1 MKDKIITSNCDE
13 SYKELKASLKEK
25 YTRILCTAIDEAR
38 EVVIKRS
45 SEILSKEY
53 LSMLS
58 ETEGLKKTVKEQETE
73 FFNSEKY
80 VTAQKSLTTLKDK
93 LATCLDSE
101 KESIQKDL
109 SKLLE
114 QITTMNITIKNR
126 LKVYTDKIKE
136 NEKILKEE
144 TLKVGV
150 DVLKIKNEIMKFLQQ
165 KISECVKCF
174 NEELSELN
182 KTFAKEDANE
192 SELPFDTDVIK
203 LDVPIFS
210 IDTDSIKRSVK
221 TTDDDQNITLINS
234 KNTSTVKN

>member
-1 MKDKIITSNCDE
+1 MKDNNITSNYDE
-13 SYKELKASLKEK
+13 SYKELKTSLKEK

-58 ETEGLKKTVKEQETE
+58 ETESLKKTVKEQETE

-80 VTAQKSLTTLKDK
+80 VTAQKSLTILKDK

-101 KESIQKDL
+101 KESVQKDL

-136 NEKILKEE
+136 NEKILKNIEY
-144 TLKVGV
+144 LK
-150 DVLKIKNEIMKFLQQ
+150 K
-165 KISECVKCF
+165 S
-174 NEELSELN
+174 N
-182 KTFAKEDANE
+182 KDFVFRVPLIPNIT
-192 SELPFDTDVIK
+192 DTDENLAAIAEIAGENRVELLPYNSMAGAK
-203 LDVPIFS
+203 YDMVGLKYCLECETED
-210 IDTDSIKRSVK
+210 KR
-221 TTDDDQNITLINS
+221 
-234 KNTSTVKN
+234 KNYTEFFANAIIR